1 MAAPGLCSSSPHT
14 KPSVGQRLPAL
25 QHAPEDHLDP
35 SRCADAFDPAVGP
48 FALAVVGLI
57 LVPTRFCADL
67 LMAPGGHWAGEG
79 GDGACGLQGEVAE
92 RQLLAMCED

>member
-1 MAAPGLCSSSPHT
+1 MAAPGLRSSSPHT
-14 KPSVGQRLPAL
+14 KPSVGEGLPAL
-25 QHAPEDHLDP
+25 QHSPEDHLDP

-57 LVPTRFCADL
+57 FIPTCLRADL

-79 GDGACGLQGEVAE
+79 GYGACGLQGEVAE
-92 RQLLAMCED
+92 RQLPAIRED